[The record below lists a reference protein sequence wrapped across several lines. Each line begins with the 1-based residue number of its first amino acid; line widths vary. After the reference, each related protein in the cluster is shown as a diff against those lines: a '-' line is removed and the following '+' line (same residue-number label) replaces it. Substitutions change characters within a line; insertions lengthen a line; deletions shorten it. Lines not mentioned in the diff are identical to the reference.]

1 MHVKMGKYLIEKQ
14 PAPRYALRVFMTIIE
29 DE

>member
-1 MHVKMGKYLIEKQ
+1 MGKYLVEKQ